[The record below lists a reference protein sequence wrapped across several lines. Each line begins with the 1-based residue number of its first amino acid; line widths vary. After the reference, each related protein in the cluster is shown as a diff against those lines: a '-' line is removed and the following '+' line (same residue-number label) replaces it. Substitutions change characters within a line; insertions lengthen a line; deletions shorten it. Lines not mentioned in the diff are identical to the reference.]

1 MAPQILQ
8 GKNCTLM
15 SFNVVEGGAVE
26 FGFLAEILLVEAD
39 PLQLLPAADMVLL
52 VLLQSERVKSTVKG
66 FK

>member
-1 MAPQILQ
+1 
-8 GKNCTLM
+8 M

-26 FGFLAEILLVEAD
+26 FGFLAEILLIEAD
-39 PLQLLPAADMVLL
+39 PLLLLPAADMELL